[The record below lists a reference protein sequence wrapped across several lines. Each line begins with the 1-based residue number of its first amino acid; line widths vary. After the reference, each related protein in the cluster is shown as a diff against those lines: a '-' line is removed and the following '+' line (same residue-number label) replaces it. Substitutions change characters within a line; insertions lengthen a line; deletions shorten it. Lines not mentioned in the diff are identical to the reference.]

1 MIMIENFNRFKCV
14 TVSLFIFQNQFNMN
28 LTPDSHF
35 VLFYDILFEQT
46 TCSPVML
53 VVNQVKPNILLCC
66 HLSKNTQVSAEKL
79 TFLQKYVPQKGK
91 RGWTKQSQLVSH
103 RIIYGRDQMFN
114 NNFENVQHRRFC
126 SINVHK
132 KGYEL
137 L

>member
-53 VVNQVKPNILLCC
+53 VVN
-66 HLSKNTQVSAEKL
+66 
-79 TFLQKYVPQKGK
+79 
-91 RGWTKQSQLVSH
+91 
-103 RIIYGRDQMFN
+103 
-114 NNFENVQHRRFC
+114 
-126 SINVHK
+126 
-132 KGYEL
+132 
-137 L
+137 